1 MPGVMVTPS
10 GRKKIAPLVM
20 IANERSPVEPIEIG
34 CSSAKCAETA
44 AIDEELHVEAAGV
57 IVRAPTSGPMLAT

>member
-10 GRKKIAPLVM
+10 DRKKIAPLVI
-20 IANERSPVEPIEIG
+20 IANERSPVEPVEIG

-44 AIDEELHVEAAGV
+44 AIDEELHVAAGAM
-57 IVRAPTSGPMLAT
+57 IGTAPTSGPTLAI